1 MNATV
6 EAITLLYRGLPKKA
20 RREVVEALLADTDL
34 AEDLM
39 DVGRI
44 VATRGEKTCS
54 SAQLRAAVRT
64 PSGPSTV
71 RENRVPYRRA
81 PVPPRGRGRG
91 RRSRA

>member
-1 MNATV
+1 MEGKMNATV
-6 EAITLLYRGLPKKA
+6 EAITLLYRGLPRKA

-54 SAQLRAAVRT
+54 SAQLRAAVR
-64 PSGPSTV
+64 
-71 RENRVPYRRA
+71 R
-81 PVPPRGRGRG
+81 
-91 RRSRA
+91 RRSRP